1 MFNKVNKDKVART
14 LGISIEGLDEF
25 LKRQKGFLIKREK
38 LSASNLLASYFIL
51 AEIQE
56 REEKERTAKSAMRHT
71 KNVKVLKYAKTIT
84 DLYKGGLGATRIVNY
99 LYEKHRVTVSKS
111 AVERFIKASG
121 ITRDS

>member
-14 LGISIEGLDEF
+14 LGISVEGLDEF

-84 DLYKGGLGATRIVNY
+84 DLYKGGLGAMRIVNY

-121 ITRDS
+121 LKRDS